1 MGKNKRERTL
11 RKKGHKRTSGLRQHK
26 RSVVLICFV
35 LVLLSTVLGVNSI
48 ELNKRNDNYKEQEAE
63 LEAQIQ
69 EQEERAK
76 EIEEFEKYVQTEDYI
91 KEVAEEKLGL
101 VDPDEI
107 LFTPSN

>member
-1 MGKNKRERTL
+1 MGKNKRERTK
-11 RKKGHKRTSGLRQHK
+11 KKGQKTASGLRQHK
-26 RSVVLICFV
+26 KSIVLICFV

-69 EQEERAK
+69 EQEARAK

-107 LFTPSN
+107 LFTPSK

>member
-1 MGKNKRERTL
+1 MGKNKRERTK
-11 RKKGHKRTSGLRQHK
+11 KKGQKRASGLRQHK
-26 RSVVLICFV
+26 KSIVLICFV

-69 EQEERAK
+69 EQEARAK

-107 LFTPSN
+107 LFTPSK